1 MNIGYAKLL
10 FLNITMQK
18 KNKQTQ
24 DVRGQANGIA
34 VTIISISNAI
44 APAVAGIM

>member
-1 MNIGYAKLL
+1 MLNFL
-10 FLNITMQK
+10 FLTSLCQK
-18 KNKQTQ
+18 KKQTQ

-34 VTIISISNAI
+34 VTTMSIAKAI

>member
-1 MNIGYAKLL
+1 LL
-10 FLNITMQK
+10 FLKFFLLTLLLK
-18 KNKQTQ
+18 KKKKTQ

-34 VTIISISNAI
+34 VTIMSISKAI

>member
-1 MNIGYAKLL
+1 MLNFF
-10 FLNITMQK
+10 FLTSLCK
-18 KNKQTQ
+18 KKKTQ

-34 VTIISISNAI
+34 VTIMSITKAI

>member
-18 KNKQTQ
+18 KKTQ

-34 VTIISISNAI
+34 VTIMSITKAI